1 MEQRG
6 VGRAHH
12 VAVHGGVV
20 QERHLGGAIGVHSR
34 SMPGEEWIARFFL
47 TFESSGTL
55 VSKAGSALNPNN
67 CFLLLRRRLR
77 RSHLTMI
84 RDQNGVP
91 IFFGNDNCGYVTCTP
106 HGIRGR
112 NEGGIRKSRFFPT

>member
-1 MEQRG
+1 MEQRR

-34 SMPGEEWIARFFL
+34 SMTGEEWIARFFL
-47 TFESSGTL
+47 TFESPSTL

-67 CFLLLRRRLR
+67 CFLLLLR
-77 RSHLTMI
+77 HEVAALLVQAY
-84 RDQNGVP
+84 RDLREVP
-91 IFFGNDNCGYVTCTP
+91 LHAQLHNAGWLFNRQQFGWETLRCL
-106 HGIRGR
+106 
-112 NEGGIRKSRFFPT
+112 